1 MESDQLP
8 DHGGWAVGLP
18 RVFSGEAGT
27 LGALG
32 GALTFPGHTHP
43 WALLLVAARQD
54 GPPAEPYGSRGD
66 AALGVCATGRGWAPR
81 GAEEGCWA
89 SPYSDLRQRESTLA
103 NEQQSRDRPP

>member
-1 MESDQLP
+1 M
-8 DHGGWAVGLP
+8 GVP

-66 AALGVCATGRGWAPR
+66 AALGVCYGEGLGPQRGGGRVLGF
-81 GAEEGCWA
+81 
-89 SPYSDLRQRESTLA
+89 TL
-103 NEQQSRDRPP
+103 Q